1 MLYALQTRWNVA
13 LLQHPGLCES
23 FPMLFLTTQH
33 LSPLLVFGFTVERYI
48 SVCHPFQ
55 RERYCTTR
63 RASLYLLSWVLL
75 SVLLLC
81 CMLPKATSGSPIGR
95 LPRTCF
101 LPIFIQ
107 FDRPV
112 LLEVPNYQFLAD
124 NRIVNIS
131 SETSSTSGSFGKPL
145 SLLRNR
151 FRFKL

>member
-63 RASLYLLSWVLL
+63 RAIFTIMGTTVGLTLVLHVAQGYFWK
-75 SVLLLC
+75 SY
-81 CMLPKATSGSPIGR
+81 R
-95 LPRTCF
+95 
-101 LPIFIQ
+101 
-107 FDRPV
+107 
-112 LLEVPNYQFLAD
+112 
-124 NRIVNIS
+124 
-131 SETSSTSGSFGKPL
+131 
-145 SLLRNR
+145 
-151 FRFKL
+151 